1 MLVYNGTNED
11 NGVTTNSMMT
21 LFFDTLLSTIVIV
34 VWPSFL
40 EKIIPLE
47 LIEATSADP
56 TWYS

>member
-1 MLVYNGTNED
+1 MLFYNGTNED
-11 NGVTTNSMMT
+11 NGVTTNSIIT
-21 LFFDTLLSTIVIV
+21 RFLETLLSTIVIV

-56 TWYS
+56 T